1 MSTRQL
7 VRRRLE
13 QIGLSPR
20 YANRFRWLAKA
31 RVLRMN
37 RAPIRPYLRYL
48 VLGAEIGN
56 FTYELANEPDL
67 AAFLDR
73 VFGIGEQ
80 RAMDLID
87 EARNDEVLAGRLL
100 AATRGRWWTKTSPP
114 FGRRLGWYAIIR
126 LVKPELVVE
135 TGIHDGLG
143 SLILV
148 RALERNAE
156 EGVHGRLVGF
166 DIYERAGWIVGE
178 HPLYRRVIE
187 PTQAALARELDA
199 GPPLGVFIHDSM
211 HTYEHERFE
220 LETAA
225 DRLAPGG
232 VLISD
237 NAHTST
243 ALKDVCDERG
253 LRYDFF
259 GERPRDHFSP
269 GAGLGAGRSAPA

>member
-1 MSTRQL
+1 VRARQL

-13 QIGLSPR
+13 RVGLSPR
-20 YANRFRWLAKA
+20 YANRFRWVAKA
-31 RVLRMN
+31 RVLRMYG
-37 RAPIRPYLRYL
+37 APVRRHLRYL
-48 VLGAEIGN
+48 AVGAEIDN
-56 FTYELANEPDL
+56 FTYELANEGDL
-67 AAFLDR
+67 ADFLVR
-73 VFGIGEQ
+73 VFDIDRQ
-80 RAMDLID
+80 RAVDLLQEAKRD
-87 EARNDEVLAGRLL
+87 ELLARRLA
-100 AATRGRWWTKTSPP
+100 AATRRRWWTKSSPP
-114 FGRRLGWYAIIR
+114 FGRRLGWYAIVR

-166 DIYERAGWIVGE
+166 DIYPRAGWIVGDS
-178 HPLYRRVIE
+178 PLYRRVIE
-187 PTQAALARELDA
+187 PTETALARELDA
-199 GPPLGVFIHDSM
+199 GPPLGVFIHDTL

-225 DRLAPGG
+225 DRLVPGG

-237 NAHTST
+237 NAHAST
-243 ALKDVCDERG
+243 ALEDVCEARG

-259 GERPRDHFSP
+259 GERPLDHFSP
-269 GAGLGAGRSAPA
+269 GAGIGVGRSETG